1 MNMQYTDLIWL
12 MAGMF
17 VISLTY
23 IFTLLIVSISNRYYF
38 STCWYLFGLWLLYG
52 L

>member
-23 IFTLLIVSISNRYYF
+23 IFTLLIVSIIEYYIKKWKSESF
-38 STCWYLFGLWLLYG
+38 
-52 L
+52 